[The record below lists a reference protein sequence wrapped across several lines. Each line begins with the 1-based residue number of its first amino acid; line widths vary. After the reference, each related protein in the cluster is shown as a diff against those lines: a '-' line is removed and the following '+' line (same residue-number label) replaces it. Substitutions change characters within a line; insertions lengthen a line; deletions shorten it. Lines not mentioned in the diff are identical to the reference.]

1 MVEAVISSG
10 KGKMKFCVLS
20 FRFNRCLMSH
30 PGLFKEVEFS
40 LTSEMDVRSASFH
53 PIDPVLACG
62 LVQGGLVFL
71 RGTDH
76 TTPFKDWEIE
86 PKHYRYERTILS
98 VQWNVSL

>member
-1 MVEAVISSG
+1 MSDVPP
-10 KGKMKFCVLS
+10 
-20 FRFNRCLMSH
+20 RFVQ
-30 PGLFKEVEFS
+30 EVEFS
-40 LTSEMDVRSASFH
+40 LTSETGVRSASFH
-53 PIDPVLACG
+53 PINPVLACG

-86 PKHYRYERTILS
+86 PKHYRYGRIILF